1 VRPPGRLPGIRRVA
15 PFLRRVE
22 PKTVLFDSWR
32 GKYADSPRAI
42 AEELHR
48 RDPSFRQ
55 VWVLEQDDPLLPEWV
70 DAVRPHSRH
79 HVEYLGCAQ
88 YVVTNSGMP
97 GYWRKRRQQA
107 YLQTWHGTPLKKLG
121 RDIQRPAM
129 PKARRYMR
137 DFSRDV
143 SYWDLLLSQNPFST
157 GVLRQAF
164 QYKGPILEAGYP
176 RNDVLLSPHADRV
189 RAATRHRL
197 GLDEEARALLYA
209 PTWRDN
215 TRFELQL
222 DLESI
227 ANDLGPRDVF
237 LLRAHNHVART
248 VAETSH
254 PRVIDVSRIPDTPE
268 LLLAADVLITDYSSV
283 MFDFANTGRPMVFF
297 AYDYDDYVHSERGVY
312 FELAERAPGPLV
324 RTGDEL
330 IQALASVDSWRGD
343 YEERYRTFIE
353 EFGEYD
359 RGDAARRIV
368 DHVFFGKP
376 HDD

>member
-283 MFDFANTGRPMVFF
+283 MFDFAITRRPILLF
-297 AYDYDDYVHSERGVY
+297 AYDIDYYRDELRGMYFNLESE
-312 FELAERAPGPLV
+312 APGPVL
-324 RTGDEL
+324 RTQDEL
-330 IQALASVDSWRGD
+330 AAALRDPDTASDRRSDAYGRFVD
-343 YEERYRTFIE
+343 RYVPFDDGRA
-353 EFGEYD
+353 
-359 RGDAARRIV
+359 AARAV
-368 DHVFFGKP
+368 DAFFS
-376 HDD
+376 